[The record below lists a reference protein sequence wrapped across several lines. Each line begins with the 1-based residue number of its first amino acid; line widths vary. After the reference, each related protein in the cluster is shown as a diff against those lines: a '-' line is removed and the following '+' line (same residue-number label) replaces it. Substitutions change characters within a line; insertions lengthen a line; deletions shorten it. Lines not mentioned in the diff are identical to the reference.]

1 MIMKVLSV
9 IGRRMILLLMAT
21 AVAGCIVTPDV
32 DHTAIPTASVEQID
46 GAIIERERLLIK
58 AEITSYYRDLSA
70 RDWDAFAAHFW
81 RGATVSS
88 VWEPDD
94 EGRRVVFSTVPEFIV
109 ESDPGPDVLFD
120 EQLGTAQVHVSGNL
134 AIVWAQY
141 RVRFGDQP
149 GNVREWSGIDAFTL
163 IKHVGV
169 WKITSMAFA
178 PE

>member
-21 AVAGCIVTPDV
+21 AVAGCTVTPDV
-32 DHTAIPTASVEQID
+32 DRTAIPTASPEQINKL
-46 GAIIERERLLIK
+46 ITERERLLIL

-81 RGATVSS
+81 RGAPISS
-88 VWEPDD
+88 VWEPDG
-94 EGRRVVFSTVPEFIV
+94 EGRRVVFSSVPEFIV
-109 ESDPGPDVLFD
+109 EADPGPDVLFD
-120 EQLGTAQVHVSGNL
+120 EQLSTAQVHVSGNL
-134 AIVWAQY
+134 AIVWAEY

-149 GNVREWSGIDAFTL
+149 GNMREWSGIDAFTL
-163 IKHVGV
+163 IKHLGV
-169 WKITSMAFA
+169 WKISSMAFA